1 MTRRAFVFASLA
13 AATAVSG
20 AAQAAPDIK
29 VIYVGGLDCEPCTRW
44 KHTYLQGWM
53 ASPEFRQVTWVEVES
68 PKLKDAYQRRFWS
81 GELGAVLDQLPRKT
95 VVPRFLVVQ
104 DGQVVANQA
113 GVNKWTTL
121 MSDLRKIL
129 GENHGG

>member
-1 MTRRAFVFASLA
+1 MNRRAFVFASLA

-95 VVPRFLVVQ
+95 VV
-104 DGQVVANQA
+104 VANQA